1 MNRYFLAV
9 VTRRRSVGAI
19 ISGVAFAGM
28 LACGTARAATVA
40 IQVNG
45 NAVSFDQPPIERAG
59 RVFVPLRGVFE
70 KLGASVV
77 YQRPVINATGNGHNI
92 SLTIGSTTATIDG
105 QHQPIDVAPFLVGS
119 RTLVP
124 LRFVAQALG
133 ATVNYNNGTRVVAIT
148 SAAGNTGA
156 PPATG
161 SGNGSAA
168 TQSDVQLVNL
178 SPDAGGVTS
187 SKQPTISGSFST
199 AVDPNTVRIKLDSRD
214 VTGNYQ
220 AYVGTDSFSFRPGSE
235 IPAQS
240 HSVEI
245 SGKTSAG
252 ASFDK
257 KYSFTSGIDT
267 TQNFIREVAIGGS
280 GASNGQKVNTTFTL
294 TGTTLPNARV
304 TVILSQQP
312 TLINGILGI
321 PASSSRQVVTADS
334 SGRFSASLNTADIGS
349 PGSFVLALQ
358 STEPTT
364 KAGSDLVQYT
374 LHT

>member
-1 MNRYFLAV
+1 MNYIGWRLSPAV
-9 VTRRRSVGAI
+9 LGIAAISVLLPAA
-19 ISGVAFAGM
+19 SS
-28 LACGTARAATVA
+28 AATVTIA
-40 IQVNG
+40 VNG
-45 NAVSFDQPPIERAG
+45 NAVSFDQPPIERGG

-105 QHQPIDVAPFLVGS
+105 QSQSVDVAPFLVGS

-133 ATVNYNNGTRVVAIT
+133 ATVNYNNGTRVVSIT
-148 SAAGNTGA
+148 SAGGGSNSGGTASNTGTGGTA
-156 PPATG
+156 P
-161 SGNGSAA
+161 N
-168 TQSDVQLVNL
+168 QSDLQLVNL
-178 SPDAGGVTS
+178 SPESGGVTS
-187 SKQPTISGSFST
+187 SGQPTISGNFGT
-199 AVDPNTVRIKLDSRD
+199 PVDPNTVRIKLDSRD
-214 VTGNYQ
+214 ITSDYQ

-235 IPAQS
+235 IPARS

-245 SGKTSAG
+245 AGKTPAG

-257 KYSFTSGIDT
+257 KYSFTSGVDNT
-267 TQNFIREVAIGGS
+267 KNFIREVSIGGT
-280 GASNGQKVNTTFTL
+280 GATDGRKVNSAFTV
-294 TGTTLPNARV
+294 TGSTLPNARV
-304 TVILSQQP
+304 TVILAQQP
-312 TLINGILGI
+312 TLLNGILGI
-321 PASSSRQVVTADS
+321 PASSSRQSVTADS
-334 SGRFSASLNTADIGS
+334 GGRFSANLNTADIGN
-349 PGSFVLALQ
+349 PGTFVLALQ

>member
-1 MNRYFLAV
+1 MKSISRWLGAAAAGIAL
-9 VTRRRSVGAI
+9 VG
-19 ISGVAFAGM
+19 GLTVAQSA
-28 LACGTARAATVA
+28 AATVTV
-40 IQVNG
+40 QVNG
-45 NAVSFDQPPIERAG
+45 NAVNFDQPPIERAG

-148 SAAGNTGA
+148 SAGGSTSS
-156 PPATG
+156 TS
-161 SGNGSAA
+161 SGNAG
-168 TQSDVQLVNL
+168 TGNQSDVQLVNL
-178 SPDAGGVTS
+178 SPSEGGVTS
-187 SKQPTISGSFST
+187 SKQPTISGNFSSP
-199 AVDPNTVRIKLDSRD
+199 VDPNTVRIKLDSRD
-214 VTGNYQ
+214 ITSDYQ

-235 IPAQS
+235 IPARS
-240 HSVEI
+240 HTVEI

-252 ASFDK
+252 ASFDR
-257 KYSFTSGIDT
+257 KYSFTSGIDAT
-267 TQNFIREVAIGGS
+267 KNFIQEVAIGGT
-280 GASNGQKVNTTFTL
+280 GASNGQKVSPTFTV

-312 TLINGILGI
+312 TLLNGILGI
-321 PASSSRQVVTADS
+321 PASSSRQVVNADS
-334 SGRFSASLNTADIGS
+334 NGRFSASLNTADIGN
-349 PGSFVLALQ
+349 PGTFVLALQ
-358 STEPTT
+358 STEPATR
-364 KAGSDLVQYT
+364 AGSNLVEYT

>member
-1 MNRYFLAV
+1 MKSILRRLGTAAAGAALLGALTSAV
-9 VTRRRSVGAI
+9 VS
-19 ISGVAFAGM
+19 
-28 LACGTARAATVA
+28 AATVT

-45 NAVSFDQPPIERAG
+45 NVVNFDQPPVERTG

-148 SAAGNTGA
+148 SAGGNGGGSTGSGNAGAGNTG
-156 PPATG
+156 TG
-161 SGNGSAA
+161 N
-168 TQSDVQLVNL
+168 QSDVQLVNL
-178 SPDAGGVTS
+178 SPSDGGVTS
-187 SKQPTISGSFST
+187 SKQPTISGNFSSP
-199 AVDPNTVRIKLDSRD
+199 VDPNTVRIKLDSRD
-214 VTGNYQ
+214 ITSDYQ

-235 IPAQS
+235 IPARS
-240 HSVEI
+240 HTVEI
-245 SGKTSAG
+245 AGKTSAG
-252 ASFDK
+252 ASFDR
-257 KYSFTSGIDT
+257 KYTFTSGIDAT
-267 TQNFIREVAIGGS
+267 KNFIQEVTIGGT
-280 GASNGQKVNTTFTL
+280 GASNGQKVNSTFTV

-312 TLINGILGI
+312 TLLNGILGI

-334 SGRFSASLNTADIGS
+334 SGRFSASLNTADIGN
-349 PGSFVLALQ
+349 PGNFVLALQ

-364 KAGSDLVQYT
+364 RAGSNLIEYT